1 MPTDAEGRSLN
12 LGFESGDLSD
22 WQVRGEAFLGQPVKG
37 DTATPRRDDMSSDHE
52 GDYWIGTYEVS
63 GDDPKGSLTS
73 VPFAITHPY
82 ASFLSLIHISEPTR
96 PY

>member
-37 DTATPRRDDMSSDHE
+37 DTVTPGRM
-52 GDYWIGTYEVS
+52 T
-63 GDDPKGSLTS
+63 
-73 VPFAITHPY
+73 
-82 ASFLSLIHISEPTR
+82 
-96 PY
+96 